1 MSIFEEGSGYSSKV
15 IEHFEDPRNLGTL
28 EDADASAKVGSAV
41 CGDIVKYYLKIENE
55 RIKDI
60 KFKSY
65 GCASN
70 IATSSILTE
79 IVKGKTL
86 KEAKKVGFKDVEKE
100 LGGLPNVKMHCAVL
114 STNALQIAIAKYEV
128 KKGIRRIDEAF
139 CRKVLQGVM
148 DPITGENIFEAKKVE
163 AVHVKDSEVIIKLT
177 ITEASE
183 SAENIRKDIREAFE
197 GIDVNINLH
206 FNDYND

>member
-1 MSIFEEGSGYSSKV
+1 MSIFEQGSGYSTKV
-15 IEHFEDPRNLGTL
+15 IQHFENPRNLGTL
-28 EDADASAKVGSAV
+28 DDADASAKVGSAV

-79 IVKGKTL
+79 MVKGKPL
-86 KEAKKVGFKDVEKE
+86 KEAKKVDFKDVEKE

-128 KKGIRRIDEAF
+128 KKGMRRIDEAF

-148 DPITGENIFEAKKVE
+148 DPITGENIFEAGKVE
-163 AVHVKDSEVIIKLT
+163 ELIVNNAEVIIKLA
-177 ITEASE
+177 ITEDSE
-183 SAENIRKDIREAFE
+183 STGYIREDIIETFE
-197 GIDVNINLH
+197 GIDVNIRLH
-206 FNDYND
+206 FNE